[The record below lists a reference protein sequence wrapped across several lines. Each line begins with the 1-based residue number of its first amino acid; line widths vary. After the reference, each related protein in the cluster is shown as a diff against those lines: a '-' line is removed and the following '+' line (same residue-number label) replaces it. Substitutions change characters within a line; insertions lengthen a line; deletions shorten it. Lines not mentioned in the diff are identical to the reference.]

1 MTGQFDWV
9 EFNRWKQGKSFPSTR
24 QDRIRKLR
32 RITVERGATP
42 AEARAAVERVRDLQR
57 RYRRY
62 GERLRKACR
71 DVDECISVGRSSLV
85 TRDDLE
91 KNETLLQERLRTL
104 IEEASK
110 LVSSG
115 NKQKE

>member
-42 AEARAAVERVRDLQR
+42 AEARAAVD
-57 RYRRY
+57 
-62 GERLRKACR
+62 GCAICKGDIADTGNGFERLAATLTSASALAVPALSPEMTLRKTRRCFRSACVR
-71 DVDECISVGRSSLV
+71 
-85 TRDDLE
+85 
-91 KNETLLQERLRTL
+91 
-104 IEEASK
+104 
-110 LVSSG
+110 
-115 NKQKE
+115 